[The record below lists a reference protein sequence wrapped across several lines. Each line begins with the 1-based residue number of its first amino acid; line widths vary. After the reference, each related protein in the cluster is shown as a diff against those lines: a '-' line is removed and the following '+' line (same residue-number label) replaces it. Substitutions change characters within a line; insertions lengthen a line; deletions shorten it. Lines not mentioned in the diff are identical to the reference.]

1 MKITDPGAEAL
12 AAATTGDLAA
22 LDQVLLAIQPG
33 IYNLAV
39 RVLGQRDDA
48 ADATQEIL
56 LKVVTHLGSFR
67 GESAFATWVWRVA
80 HNHLMTARTR
90 IAETPEVSLE
100 GLAERLGMGL
110 ELAANL
116 ARARGEPAP
125 LTPQD
130 KLEARQVALACTQSM
145 LMALDREQRL
155 IYVLDTVFDFPSRDA
170 AAVVGITPEAYRQ
183 RLSRIRARM
192 ESFMGRTCGLAN
204 AEAACSCERQLP
216 AIRHVRGSERIG
228 NLPVVALQ
236 GEALKEAEREA
247 ERHFA
252 AFTRVS
258 EAAAIFRGHPV
269 YRAPEAMRA
278 AIRAVLTQE
287 GFLQRQRPQ

>member
-1 MKITDPGAEAL
+1 MKITDPGSETL
-12 AAATTGDLAA
+12 DAATAGDLMA
-22 LDQVLLAIQPG
+22 LDEVLLAIQPG

-39 RVLGQRDDA
+39 RVLGNRDDA

-56 LKVVTHLGSFR
+56 LKVVTHLSSFR
-67 GESAFATWVWRVA
+67 GESAFTTWVWRVA

-90 IAETPEVSLE
+90 GAEAGEVSLE
-100 GLAERLGMGL
+100 GLAERLGVGL
-110 ELAANL
+110 DFAASLAQAQ
-116 ARARGEPAP
+116 GEPMP

-155 IYVLDTVFDFPSRDA
+155 IYVLDTVFDLPSKEA

-183 RLSRIRARM
+183 RLSRTRARM
-192 ESFMGRTCGLAN
+192 ADIVGKTCGLAN
-204 AEAACSCERQLP
+204 PAAACTCERQLP
-216 AIRHVRGSERIG
+216 AIRHARKSRGIG
-228 NLPVVALQ
+228 TTSVIAIHA
-236 GEALKEAEREA
+236 EEFKEAEC
-247 ERHFA
+247 HFA

-258 EAAAIFRGHPV
+258 DAAAIFREHPSN
-269 YRAPEAMRA
+269 RAPEAMRS

-287 GFLQRQRPQ
+287 GFLQRQQLP

>member
-1 MKITDPGAEAL
+1 MKITDPGAESLRL
-12 AAATTGDLAA
+12 ATAGDLAA
-22 LDQVLLAIQPG
+22 LDEVLVAIQPG
-33 IYNLAV
+33 VYNLAV

-90 IAETPEVSLE
+90 CAESPEVSLE
-100 GLAERLGMGL
+100 GMAERLGIGL
-110 ELAANL
+110 DYASQLAQSH
-116 ARARGEPAP
+116 GEPGP

-155 IYVLDTVFDFPSRDA
+155 NYVLDAVFDLPSKEA
-170 AAVVGITPEAYRQ
+170 AAVIGITPQAWRQ
-183 RLSRIRARM
+183 RLSRTRARM
-192 ESFMGRTCGLAN
+192 DGFMRRTCGLAN
-204 AEAACSCERQLP
+204 PDAACRCERQLP
-216 AIRHVRGSERIG
+216 ALRHARTSGRAGKAAVIAIHAEE
-228 NLPVVALQ
+228 VQ
-236 GEALKEAEREA
+236 QAERL
-247 ERHFA
+247 FS

-258 EAAAIFRGHPV
+258 DAAAVLRGHPR

-287 GFLQRQRPQ
+287 GFMQRERPQ

>member
-1 MKITDPGAEAL
+1 MKITNPGEETL
-12 AAATTGDLAA
+12 RAATTGDLVA
-22 LDQVLLAIQPG
+22 LDKVLLAMQPG

-39 RVLGQRDDA
+39 RVLGNRDDA
-48 ADATQEIL
+48 ADATQEAL

-90 IAETPEVSLE
+90 IAESPEVSLE
-100 GLAERLGMGL
+100 GLADRLGLGL
-110 ELAANL
+110 DFAANL
-116 ARARGEPAP
+116 AQTQGAPAP

-130 KLEARQVALACTQSM
+130 KLEARQVALACTQSI

-155 IYVLDTVFDFPSRDA
+155 LYVLDTVFDLPSKDA
-170 AAVVGITPEAYRQ
+170 AEVLGITPEAYRQ
-183 RLSRIRARM
+183 RLSRIRARLDA
-192 ESFMGRTCGLAN
+192 FIGRTCGLAN
-204 AEAACSCERQLP
+204 PDATCSCERQLP
-216 AIRHVRGSERIG
+216 AVRHLARSGRRSTATLLAVHREE
-228 NLPVVALQ
+228 LL
-236 GEALKEAEREA
+236 EA

-258 EAAAIFRGHPV
+258 DAAAVFRGHPA
-269 YRAPEAMRA
+269 YRAPESLRG

-287 GFLQRQRPQ
+287 GFLQRDRPQ

>member
-1 MKITDPGAEAL
+1 MKITEPGTEIL
-12 AAATTGDLAA
+12 RAATTGDLAA

-39 RVLGQRDDA
+39 RVLGNRDDA
-48 ADATQEIL
+48 ADATQEVL

-67 GESAFATWVWRVA
+67 GESGFSTWVWRVA

-90 IAETPEVSLE
+90 IAESPEVSLE
-100 GLAERLGMGL
+100 GLAERLGQGL
-110 ELAANL
+110 DFAANL
-116 ARARGEPAP
+116 AQRQGAPAP

-130 KLEARQVALACTQSM
+130 KLEARQVALACTQAM

-155 IYVLDTVFDFPSRDA
+155 IYVLDVVFDLPSKQA
-170 AAVVGITPEAYRQ
+170 AEVVGITPEAYRQ

-192 ESFMGRTCGLAN
+192 DGFMGRTCGLAN
-204 AEAACSCERQLP
+204 PDARCRCERQLP
-216 AIRHVRGSERIG
+216 ALRHLEQSGQRSAAR
-228 NLPVVALQ
+228 PVAVHREEL
-236 GEALKEAEREA
+236 LEAERN
-247 ERHFA
+247 FA

-258 EAAAIFRGHPV
+258 DAAAVLRGHPA
-269 YRAPEAMRA
+269 YLAPERLRG

-287 GFLQRQRPQ
+287 GFLQRDSPL